1 MSCSGVAAGAVVQ
14 ASNGQRFQHVHIM
27 KEMSMTSQT
36 GLQST
41 LVAAMLLPEQQRLQ
55 AGLPVTPWIVLTRT
69 AQSFTTSERGVLQSD
84 P

>member
-1 MSCSGVAAGAVVQ
+1 MLRLARWCKPQMANAFNTSIS
-14 ASNGQRFQHVHIM
+14 M